1 MFVEPHDEGFARRPH
16 RNATIRFWTVEIA
29 FGARAVVCR
38 QQTTISTDLDSAAQ
52 ASIDETADSTLFL
65 LETEYVADRLCE
77 MPVFKRLRKI
87 V

>member
-1 MFVEPHDEGFARRPH
+1 MKASRADLI
-16 RNATIRFWTVEIA
+16 ATPQFDSGRWKLRLELVPLSA
-29 FGARAVVCR
+29 DK
-38 QQTTISTDLDSAAQ
+38 QTTISTDLDSAAQ

-65 LETEYVADRLCE
+65 LETECVADRLCE